1 MVMLLSGLL
10 VAIAAW
16 FVIALVRRVLAAP
29 REAVPPAEVTF
40 VSGVI
45 NFFDTLGIGSF
56 APTTAYFKLRNF
68 VDDKMIPPTL
78 IVGSA
83 VPAILGGLIFI
94 QIIEVDPL
102 LLVACIVAAIGGSV
116 LGASIAPRLPA
127 QKIRIFMGVG
137 LLIAGSIMTLSN
149 LNLLPAGGAALS
161 LPPML
166 LMLAAA
172 GCFVLGVLL
181 NLGIGF
187 YAPALIMLSLMGLEP
202 RAAFPI
208 MMGSCAFIFPSAGLK
223 LLRHPDLKMGLVV
236 ATTVGAIPGI
246 LIAAFLVKSL
256 PLELLRWLVILV
268 VLYTSCVMLLAA
280 RRREEDLPAEAGAT
294 A

>member
-16 FVIALVRRVLAAP
+16 FVVALARRVLAAP
-29 REAVPPAEVTF
+29 REAIPSAEVTF

-56 APTTAYFKLRNF
+56 APTTAYFKLRRL
-68 VDDKMIPPTL
+68 VGDKMIPPTL
-78 IVGSA
+78 IVGTA
-83 VPAILGGLIFI
+83 VPAVLGGLIFI
-94 QIIEVDPL
+94 QIIEVDRM
-102 LLVACIVAAIGGSV
+102 LLVACIAAAIGGSLV
-116 LGASIAPRLPA
+116 GATLAPRLPA
-127 QKIRIFMGVG
+127 QGIRIFMGVG
-137 LLIAGSIMTLSN
+137 LLVAACIMTLSN
-149 LNLLPAGGAALS
+149 LNLLPAGGEALS

-166 LMLAAA
+166 LVLAAI
-172 GCFVLGVLL
+172 GCFVLGILL

-223 LLRHPDLKMGLVV
+223 LLRHPDLKMSLVV
-236 ATTVGAIPGI
+236 AMTVGAIPGI

-280 RRREEDLPAEAGAT
+280 RRKEEDLTAEASAT